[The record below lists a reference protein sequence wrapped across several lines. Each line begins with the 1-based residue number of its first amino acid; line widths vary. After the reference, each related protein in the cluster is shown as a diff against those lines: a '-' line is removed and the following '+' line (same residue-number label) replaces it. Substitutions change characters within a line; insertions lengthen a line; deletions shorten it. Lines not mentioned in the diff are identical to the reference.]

1 MNTGSTDQKD
11 LFTVSDATL
20 FFFWGGGEGGKGAN
34 TTKITVNEWGKWRNT
49 WKILVLK

>member
-20 FFFWGGGEGGKGAN
+20 FFFLGGEGAK
-34 TTKITVNEWGKWRNT
+34 TTKITVNEWSKWRNT